1 MPPRRLGQHFL
12 VDDDVVGRIVAAAGI
27 SRGELVVEVGPGHG
41 ALTDALA
48 GEAERLILLELDPKL
63 ASSLERRYDSVDTV
77 TVLQADAR
85 HVEIGDI
92 PGLGG
97 RPYAVVGNLPYYAAS
112 PIIRNFIEAAK
123 PPVRMV
129 AMVQREIALKM
140 CAPAGQK
147 SLLSVAVQ
155 LYADVSML
163 FDVAPGSFRP
173 PPKVTSTVIDIRPL
187 GRTRVQVES
196 VTGFFDV
203 VKAGFSRPRKQ
214 LHNSMATGLNTPSAS
229 LTHLWERAG
238 IDSTR
243 RPATLS
249 LEEWAGLCK
258 VGQDMCL
265 GEMEVS

>member
-12 VDDDVVGRIVAAAGI
+12 TDDAVVARIVAAAAI
-27 SRGELVVEVGPGHG
+27 KRGEPVVEIGPGHG
-41 ALTDALA
+41 ALTGALA

-63 ASSLERRYDSVDTV
+63 ASSLERRYAAVDTV

-92 PGLGG
+92 PGLDG

-112 PIIRNFIEAAK
+112 PIIRNFIEAAN
-123 PPVRMV
+123 PPDRMV
-129 AMVQREIALKM
+129 AMVQREIAHKM

-155 LYADVSML
+155 LYADISML

-173 PPKVTSTVIDIRPL
+173 PPKVTSTVIEIRPL

-229 LTHLWERAG
+229 LTPLWERAN
-238 IDSTR
+238 IDPVR

-249 LEEWAGLCK
+249 LEEWARLYQAGR
-258 VGQDMCL
+258 GMGI
-265 GEMEVS
+265 GETEIS